1 MGRARRWLRWMHP
14 LGGAIVVVALL
25 WRIGPAPVVD
35 ALGRIDAWSLVAV
48 SGIALVTTACTSW
61 RWVLVARG
69 LGLDLS
75 LREAVTASYQSQFLN
90 VSLPSGVVGDVH
102 RGLSHGRATGDVGR
116 ALRSVVWERSAGQA
130 VQLCLAGLVVLIV
143 PSPFRSQVLAAP
155 ALLGTAAI
163 AAMAALVAI
172 VLLATRRSRSRVAH
186 GLHAVTTD
194 VRHAVLGRGTWP
206 GVVGA
211 SIVAV
216 AGHVATFLIA
226 ARTAGIVASP
236 LALVPIAFVVLL
248 AMALPVN
255 LAGWGPREGAAAWAF
270 GTAGLGAVQG
280 FATAVVYGGLVLVA
294 SLPGA
299 VILTVSSLRRAS
311 RDRLVR
317 EDAHA

>member
-1 MGRARRWLRWMHP
+1 MGRARRWLRWVQP
-14 LGGAIVVVALL
+14 LGGAIVVAALF
-25 WRIGPAPVVD
+25 WRVGPGAVVD
-35 ALGRIDAWSLVAV
+35 ALKRIDGWSLVAV
-48 SGIALVTTACTSW
+48 SGIALLTTACTSW

-69 LGLDLS
+69 LGLHLS
-75 LREAVTASYQSQFLN
+75 LREAVTASYRSQFLN
-90 VSLPSGVVGDVH
+90 VSLPGGVLGDVH
-102 RGLSHGRATGDVGR
+102 RGISQGRDTGEVGR
-116 ALRSVVWERSAGQA
+116 ALRSVFWERSAGQA
-130 VQLCLAGLVVLIV
+130 VQVCLAGLALLIV
-143 PSPFRSQVLAAP
+143 PSPVRGQLLAAP
-155 ALLGTAAI
+155 ALLGIAAI
-163 AAMAALVAI
+163 AALLAL

-194 VRHAVLGRGTWP
+194 ARHAVLGRRTWP
-206 GVVGA
+206 GVVAA

-236 LALVPIAFVVLL
+236 LGLVPIAFVVLL

-270 GTAGLGAVQG
+270 GAAGLGAVQG

-299 VILTVSSLRRAS
+299 VILTVSSVRRAS
-311 RDRLVR
+311 RDRRVR
-317 EDAHA
+317 GDAHA

>member
-1 MGRARRWLRWMHP
+1 MGRARRWLRWVQP
-14 LGGAIVVVALL
+14 LGGAIVVVALF
-25 WRIGPAPVVD
+25 WRIGPAPLVD
-35 ALGRIDAWSLVAV
+35 ALGRIDGWSLVAV

-69 LGLDLS
+69 LGLRLS
-75 LREAVTASYQSQFLN
+75 LWEAITASYRSQFLN

-102 RGLSHGRATGDVGR
+102 RGLSHGRETGDVGR

-130 VQLCLAGLVVLIV
+130 VQLCLAGLAVLVV
-143 PSPFRSQVLAAP
+143 PSPFRGQLLTAP

-163 AAMAALVAI
+163 AALLALA
-172 VLLATRRSRSRVAH
+172 LLATRRSRSRVNH
-186 GLHAVTTD
+186 WLHAVATD
-194 VRHAVLGRGTWP
+194 VRHSVLGRGTWP

-236 LALVPIAFVVLL
+236 LGLVPIAFVVLV
-248 AMALPVN
+248 AMALPLN

-270 GTAGLGAVQG
+270 GAAGLGAVQG

-299 VILTVSSLRRAS
+299 VILTVSSVRRAS
-311 RDRLVR
+311 RDRRVR